1 MGSSRDP
8 WITRSANTAD
18 LPLFPFRRLVGLRF
32 RALLGEFGV
41 PSAVEPLA
49 SGVREWRGWGEEVG
63 RVGVSVSTELIQ
75 GE

>member
-1 MGSSRDP
+1 M
-8 WITRSANTAD
+8 
-18 LPLFPFRRLVGLRF
+18 
-32 RALLGEFGV
+32 LGEFGV

-63 RVGVSVSTELIQ
+63 RVGVSVSTELNQ